1 LTRKLQKRVV
11 LEVGDIATCMVPMK
25 FSLLLPEDDY
35 EQEANQ
41 VADLMIFWYSVI
53 RLYMMIKP
61 TPICKMLNVREWG
74 RRLLAVEHTQVMQQR
89 DTDLV
94 S

>member
-1 LTRKLQKRVV
+1 
-11 LEVGDIATCMVPMK
+11 VPMK